1 MSFTPD
7 GIQILLAPE
16 ISWSESVYV
25 EFLESGDTCPLA
37 CFNAYRLCKV
47 RGLPIWNQLHASA
60 CGNIPQILLLGP
72 ENVNI
77 SMAFL
82 FIWLPL
88 MVTNELTS
96 MITYSERENLF
107 VDLNGER
114 KKDKILKMF
123 GEEIFSLQSEKI
135 SEDFKNDSMNMI
147 YFEKLVELEKRE
159 LAAQLALEKKELTAQ
174 LALEKRII
182 VAQLALEKREI
193 VAQLALEKREIA
205 AQLALEKRELVA
217 SEKKQEILSRLEGVL
232 SSTQFA
238 YIQEILPVNF
248 LDLFTELSRAQ
259 Y

>member
-1 MSFTPD
+1 
-7 GIQILLAPE
+7 
-16 ISWSESVYV
+16 
-25 EFLESGDTCPLA
+25 
-37 CFNAYRLCKV
+37 
-47 RGLPIWNQLHASA
+47 
-60 CGNIPQILLLGP
+60 
-72 ENVNI
+72 
-77 SMAFL
+77 
-82 FIWLPL
+82 

>member
-1 MSFTPD
+1 M
-7 GIQILLAPE
+7 
-16 ISWSESVYV
+16 
-25 EFLESGDTCPLA
+25 
-37 CFNAYRLCKV
+37 
-47 RGLPIWNQLHASA
+47 
-60 CGNIPQILLLGP
+60 
-72 ENVNI
+72 
-77 SMAFL
+77 
-82 FIWLPL
+82 
-88 MVTNELTS
+88 
-96 MITYSERENLF
+96 F
-107 VDLNGER
+107 V
-114 KKDKILKMF
+114 
-123 GEEIFSLQSEKI
+123 EEIFSLQSEKI

-193 VAQLALEKREIA
+193 VAQLALEKS
-205 AQLALEKRELVA
+205 ELVA